1 MTATQRD
8 APGQQPSQSP
18 ASITEEQAKTM
29 WCPYAMSSI
38 VRNVGGMNGL
48 AVHNR
53 DHASGDPAPGCQ
65 CLASACMCWIADAA
79 VAGMGYCGMAVP

>member
-1 MTATQRD
+1 MTVSHHEG
-8 APGQQPSQSP
+8 PGQQPSQSP
-18 ASITEEQAKTM
+18 RSITEAQAQTM

-65 CLASACMCWIADAA
+65 CLASTCMAWIADTAT
-79 VAGMGYCGMAVP
+79 AGMGYCGMAQP